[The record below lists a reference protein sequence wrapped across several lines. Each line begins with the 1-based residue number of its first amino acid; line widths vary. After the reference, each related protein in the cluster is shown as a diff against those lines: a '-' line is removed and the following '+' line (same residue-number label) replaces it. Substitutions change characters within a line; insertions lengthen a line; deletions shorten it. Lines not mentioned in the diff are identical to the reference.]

1 MRLSEKIHNS
11 KNKIRLIYFLKALGC
26 IFITIEKIMKR
37 ILRLSIKIILI
48 LFVLANIIT
57 AFHAYKFTHFYDSDA
72 LSVHA
77 PIKKSGWQKTKE
89 IFFGINAYKQ
99 KNTVTTDSVF
109 QTVILKTN
117 DGLKLEAWYIPVDSA
132 RGTVCLFHGHGGT
145 KSGVYVESEAF
156 RKMGYN
162 TLLLDFRAHGN
173 SEGNTC
179 TIGYDESE
187 DVKLAYD
194 FIKNKGE
201 QHIILWG
208 ISMGA
213 AAVSKS
219 ISDFDITPSK
229 VILEMPF
236 GSIVKAGEGRIKMM
250 HLPPEPLAT
259 LLTFWGGVEHGFWA
273 FNMKPTAYVK
283 KIKCPVLLQ
292 WGLNDPRVSR
302 EEIDAIYNNIPSA
315 KKLVVY
321 QSCGHESLCKVET
334 EKWKTEVS
342 NFLK

>member
-1 MRLSEKIHNS
+1 
-11 KNKIRLIYFLKALGC
+11 
-26 IFITIEKIMKR
+26 MKR
-37 ILRLSIKIILI
+37 ILRLSIKIILV

-72 LSVHA
+72 LSVNA

-219 ISDFDITPSK
+219 ISDFDLTPSK

-259 LLTFWGGVEHGFWA
+259 LITFWGGVEHGFWA
-273 FNMKPTAYVK
+273 FNLKPWEYAK
-283 KIKCPVLLQ
+283 KINCPVLLQ
-292 WGLNDPRVSR
+292 HGAKDPRVT
-302 EEIDAIYNNIPSA
+302 EEETKHLFDNITSE
-315 KKLVVY
+315 KKWVEY
-321 QSCGHESLCKVET
+321 ENSGHESLCKNEHD
-334 EKWKTEVS
+334 KWVKEVS
-342 NFLK
+342 AFLQK